1 MKKKAN
7 ILMISSSSSLGG
19 GTKHMFMLGK
29 NLKKFFKI
37 YYAIP
42 KNKNFRKLLND
53 QNHLVISERRISFL
67 DIIRLSKF
75 VRSKSID
82 IIHAHGK
89 GAGAIARILVILNK
103 KKLVYTFHG
112 IHLKCHSFI
121 QKIIYI
127 IYEFFLGRIDSTK
140 VLVSESEK
148 EYARKSK
155 IFLGKNNIV
164 INNGVKNMPNKY
176 SRIIKNE
183 SKTNSGSSKIKVV
196 SVCRFVH
203 QKNIVDILKIANKIP
218 DVDFSIVGDGPLM
231 SEIKDFI
238 LKNNLKNVELI
249 GKRKKVFD
257 YLYNSDIYL
266 STSLYEGLPLSIL
279 EAMSIGLPIVASNVT
294 GNCDTIINGKSGYL
308 YDSKDIKCAIECI
321 NKLSRNKKLRINMG
335 NLAYERQRALFSKKL
350 MIYKYANLYM
360 KQKL

>member
-1 MKKKAN
+1 MKTKAN

-29 NLKKFFKI
+29 NLKFFKI

-42 KNKNFRKLLND
+42 KNKNFRKFLND
-53 QNHLVISERRISFL
+53 QNHLAISERRISLL

-112 IHLKCHSFI
+112 IHLTCHSFI
-121 QKIIYI
+121 QRIIYI
-127 IYEFFLGRIDSTK
+127 VYEFFWGRIDSIK
-140 VLVSESEK
+140 ILVSESEK

-183 SKTNSGSSKIKVV
+183 NETNSGSSKIKVI

-203 QKNIVDILKIANKIP
+203 QKNIVDILRIASKIP
-218 DVDFSIVGDGPLM
+218 SVNFSIVGDGPLM
-231 SEIKDFI
+231 SEIKNFI
-238 LKNNLKNVELI
+238 VKNKLKNVDLI

-294 GNCDTIINGKSGYL
+294 GNCDTIVNGKSGYL
-308 YDSKDIKCAIECI
+308 YDSNDIKYAIACI
-321 NKLSRNKKLRINMG
+321 KKLSRNKKLRINMG
-335 NLAYERQRALFSKKL
+335 NSAYERQRALFSKKL
-350 MIYKYANLYM
+350 MIYNYSDLYIR
-360 KQKL
+360 QKL